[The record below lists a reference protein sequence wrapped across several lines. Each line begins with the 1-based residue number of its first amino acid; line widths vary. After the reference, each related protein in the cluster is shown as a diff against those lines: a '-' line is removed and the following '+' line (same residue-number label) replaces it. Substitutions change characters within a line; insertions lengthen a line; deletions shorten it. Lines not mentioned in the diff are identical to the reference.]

1 MSVYVCGCGG
11 GRFEGKEGAGGE
23 KRRRFVIVL
32 QWLIL
37 VVSACDQKNH
47 RRKTF
52 LDKSPLKVHHK
63 SSLLHLP
70 PLPTTL
76 TNPTTFTNHTHTT
89 YTPHTHASLS
99 IAVLQIA
106 FPYECKYSNPLEKQ
120 EVSCGNP
127 TKSET
132 THTHIMFMCGKT
144 WYFLQLT
151 SLFIYIIVC

>member
-23 KRRRFVIVL
+23 KRRCFVIVL

-37 VVSACDQKNH
+37 VVSACDQNNH
-47 RRKTF
+47 GRKTF
-52 LDKSPLKVHHK
+52 LDKSLLKVHHK

-89 YTPHTHASLS
+89 CTPHTLC
-99 IAVLQIA
+99 II
-106 FPYECKYSNPLEKQ
+106 
-120 EVSCGNP
+120 
-127 TKSET
+127 
-132 THTHIMFMCGKT
+132 
-144 WYFLQLT
+144 YFLWADLINHWSNSLALVVAMHNHNYHSKHHSENSHMQFLT
-151 SLFIYIIVC
+151 